1 MESKTE
7 REKGKQKGKK
17 ENKKRKQE
25 NIKIY
30 TKMSGKVNVPR
41 LVSKNMTKWL
51 RESLLGLQ

>member
-7 REKGKQKGKK
+7 REKEKQKGKK

-41 LVSKNMTKWL
+41 LVSKNMTK
-51 RESLLGLQ
+51 